1 MLGVM
6 DLTIPEGLARN
17 CSSQPSR
24 RDWLARLPALV
35 AELQAR
41 WSLTLGAPYEAGAA
55 WVAPVTNRPAVL
67 KLGMPHMEAD
77 QEIAGMQF
85 WDGEPTA
92 RLLDLDVDYN
102 ALLLEQCD
110 PGTPLGELPEAEQ
123 DVIMAGLLRRLWRV
137 PADPHPFRPL
147 SLMTQHWSEEA
158 RQKRDNWVDAE
169 LLAEGLRL
177 FEELPRTAPEQ
188 VLLATDLHAGNV
200 LQAQRQ
206 PWLVIDPKPH
216 RSRLHYGL
224 RVLYLGLIVIPN
236 TVLGASIV
244 FNSNLLYQSYY
255 DFPQPLGMDPL
266 TDQQVGGLLLW
277 VIGDMMSILASGV
290 VMIMWY
296 QREQEQEETWG
307 ATSD

>member
-137 PADPHPFRPL
+137 PAEPHPFRPL

-158 RQKRDNWVDAE
+158 RQKRDNWVDVE

-206 PWLVIDPKPH
+206 PWLVIDPKPFVGDPAYDATQH
-216 RSRLHYGL
+216 LFNCRPRLQ
-224 RVLYLGLIVIPN
+224 
-236 TVLGASIV
+236 A
-244 FNSNLLYQSYY
+244 
-255 DFPQPLGMDPL
+255 QP
-266 TDQQVGGLLLW
+266 
-277 VIGDMMSILASGV
+277 
-290 VMIMWY
+290 
-296 QREQEQEETWG
+296 
-307 ATSD
+307 

>member
-158 RQKRDNWVDAE
+158 RQKRDNWVDVE

-206 PWLVIDPKPH
+206 PWLVIDPKPFVGDPAYDATQH
-216 RSRLHYGL
+216 LFNCRPRLQ
-224 RVLYLGLIVIPN
+224 
-236 TVLGASIV
+236 A
-244 FNSNLLYQSYY
+244 
-255 DFPQPLGMDPL
+255 QPLDVMGRFADLLQVDGERLRKWVFARGTVDPG
-266 TDQQVGGLLLW
+266 T
-277 VIGDMMSILASGV
+277 
-290 VMIMWY
+290 
-296 QREQEQEETWG
+296 EED
-307 ATSD
+307 ADFLSFLRAIAP

>member
-137 PADPHPFRPL
+137 PAEPHPFRPL

-158 RQKRDNWVDAE
+158 RQKRDNWVDVE

-200 LQAQRQ
+200 LQSQRQ
-206 PWLVIDPKPH
+206 PWLVIDPKPFVGDPAYDATQH
-216 RSRLHYGL
+216 LFNCRPRLQ
-224 RVLYLGLIVIPN
+224 
-236 TVLGASIV
+236 A
-244 FNSNLLYQSYY
+244 
-255 DFPQPLGMDPL
+255 QPLDVMGRFADLLQVDGERLRKWVFARGTVDPG
-266 TDQQVGGLLLW
+266 T
-277 VIGDMMSILASGV
+277 
-290 VMIMWY
+290 
-296 QREQEQEETWG
+296 EED
-307 ATSD
+307 ADFLSFLRAIAP

>member
-41 WSLTLGAPYEAGAA
+41 WSLTLGAPYEAGVA

-206 PWLVIDPKPH
+206 PWLVIDPKPFVGDPAYDATQH
-216 RSRLHYGL
+216 LFNCRPRLQ
-224 RVLYLGLIVIPN
+224 
-236 TVLGASIV
+236 A
-244 FNSNLLYQSYY
+244 
-255 DFPQPLGMDPL
+255 QPLDVMGRFADLLQVDGERLRKWVFARGTVDPG
-266 TDQQVGGLLLW
+266 T
-277 VIGDMMSILASGV
+277 
-290 VMIMWY
+290 
-296 QREQEQEETWG
+296 EED
-307 ATSD
+307 ADFLSFLRAIAP

>member
-206 PWLVIDPKPH
+206 PWLVIDPKPFVGDPAYDATQH
-216 RSRLHYGL
+216 LFNCRPRLQ
-224 RVLYLGLIVIPN
+224 
-236 TVLGASIV
+236 A
-244 FNSNLLYQSYY
+244 
-255 DFPQPLGMDPL
+255 QPLDVMGRFADLLQVDGERLRKWVFARGTVDPG
-266 TDQQVGGLLLW
+266 T
-277 VIGDMMSILASGV
+277 
-290 VMIMWY
+290 
-296 QREQEQEETWG
+296 EED
-307 ATSD
+307 ADFLSFLRAIAP

>member
-137 PADPHPFRPL
+137 PAEPHPFRPL

-206 PWLVIDPKPH
+206 PWLVIDPKPFVGDPAYDATQH
-216 RSRLHYGL
+216 LFNCRPRLQ
-224 RVLYLGLIVIPN
+224 
-236 TVLGASIV
+236 A
-244 FNSNLLYQSYY
+244 
-255 DFPQPLGMDPL
+255 QPLDVMGRFADLLQVDGERLRKWVFARGTVDPG
-266 TDQQVGGLLLW
+266 T
-277 VIGDMMSILASGV
+277 
-290 VMIMWY
+290 
-296 QREQEQEETWG
+296 EED
-307 ATSD
+307 ADFLSFLRAIAP

>member
-41 WSLTLGAPYEAGAA
+41 WSLTLGAPYEAGVA

-158 RQKRDNWVDAE
+158 RQKRDNWVDVE

-206 PWLVIDPKPH
+206 PWLVIDPKPFVGDPAYDATQH
-216 RSRLHYGL
+216 LFNCRPRLQ
-224 RVLYLGLIVIPN
+224 
-236 TVLGASIV
+236 A
-244 FNSNLLYQSYY
+244 
-255 DFPQPLGMDPL
+255 QPLDVMGRFADLLQVDGERLRKWVFARGTVDPG
-266 TDQQVGGLLLW
+266 T
-277 VIGDMMSILASGV
+277 
-290 VMIMWY
+290 
-296 QREQEQEETWG
+296 EED
-307 ATSD
+307 ADFLSFLRAIAP